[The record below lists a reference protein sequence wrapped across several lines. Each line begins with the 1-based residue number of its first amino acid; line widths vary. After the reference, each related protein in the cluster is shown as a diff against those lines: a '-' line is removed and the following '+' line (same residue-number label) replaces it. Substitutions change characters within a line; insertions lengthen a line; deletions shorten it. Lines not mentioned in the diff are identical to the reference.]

1 MEYVPVMFENFA
13 IPDPPSREL
22 APRELAPRELAPR
35 ETVPRETVP
44 AEMTPGKSKTRR
56 DSGPP
61 LVPAAHATLLR
72 DLRDKIAR
80 IEHRHLLSPAAVPGA
95 PVDHLPLHIPAI
107 DNALPG
113 GGIALHALHEA
124 MSGGPDT
131 EHAAAATLFV
141 AGLLARMSGPVLWVL
156 RQADLFAPALAAVGL
171 PPQRLIFAEA
181 GRDVLTIMEEGLRHP
196 GLAAVVGE
204 PAGRISLVASRRLQL
219 AAEQAGVMAVL
230 LRRSQTFDDPAH
242 QEPSAAF
249 TRWRVTSLPSTEL
262 PTELPARWQL
272 DLLRCRG
279 GEKGSWIV
287 GACDATGHLGLAA
300 DTPDRS
306 DQAA

>member
-1 MEYVPVMFENFA
+1 VQ
-13 IPDPPSREL
+13 
-22 APRELAPRELAPR
+22 
-35 ETVPRETVP
+35 P
-44 AEMTPGKSKTRR
+44 A
-56 DSGPP
+56 
-61 LVPAAHATLLR
+61 LLR
-72 DLRDKIAR
+72 ALREKIAR
-80 IEHRHLLSPAAVPGA
+80 IERRHVLPGA
-95 PVDHLPLHIPAI
+95 VTASHHLPLHIPAI
-107 DNALPG
+107 DGALPG
-113 GGIALHALHEA
+113 GGIDRHALHEA

-131 EHAAAATLFV
+131 EHAAAATLFI
-141 AGLLARMSGPVLWVL
+141 AGLLARTPGPVLWVL

-181 GRDVLTIMEEGLRHP
+181 GRDVLSVMEEGLRHP

-230 LRRSQTFDDPAH
+230 LRRSQTFDDPVH

-249 TRWRVTSLPSTEL
+249 TRWRVTALASSGEQWGD
-262 PTELPARWQL
+262 RWRL

-279 GEKGSWIV
+279 GEGGSWIV
-287 GACDATGHLGLAA
+287 EACDATGHLSLAA
-300 DTPDRS
+300 DTADRS